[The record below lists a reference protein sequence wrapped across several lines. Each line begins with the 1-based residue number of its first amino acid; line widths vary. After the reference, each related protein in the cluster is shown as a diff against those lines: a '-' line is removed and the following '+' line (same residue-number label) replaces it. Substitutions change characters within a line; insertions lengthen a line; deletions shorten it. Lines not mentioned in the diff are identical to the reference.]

1 MLAEKLVNADG
12 LAQALGNI
20 LCPVK
25 GVTCKDLGENHFLF
39 AFLQPFGK
47 RHALEEGSWMFRK
60 DLLIMVDYDET
71 KTIDEMELA
80 FIPIW
85 VRVTKLPFGM
95 MNKAT
100 GEVIEEEM
108 GQYMAMDMDED
119 GTVVGRFLRIKVRLD
134 VRKPLMRGVTVFVGE
149 LEKPVWCPVKYEF
162 LPDSCYTCGQIIHA
176 DKLCSMASEKGV
188 VQQYSK
194 KLRCFPE

>member
-1 MLAEKLVNADG
+1 M
-12 LAQALGNI
+12 
-20 LCPVK
+20 
-25 GVTCKDLGENHFLF
+25 
-39 AFLQPFGK
+39 FG
-47 RHALEEGSWMFRK
+47 K
-60 DLLIMVDYDET
+60 DLLVMVNYDET
-71 KTIDEMELA
+71 KTIEEMEFA

-95 MNKAT
+95 MNKPT
-100 GEVIEEEM
+100 REGIGEKM

-119 GTVVGRFLRIKVRLD
+119 GTAVGRFLRIKVRLD

-176 DKLCSMASEKGV
+176 DKLCSTTLEKGV
-188 VQQYSK
+188 VQ
-194 KLRCFPE
+194 